1 MKDITK
7 PIAAIFSTFYGET
20 LSPEQAAAKMF
31 ADADTQTR
39 AASWLV
45 DNTEFKAAQYI
56 TPQLCRDVQAAASR
70 AYVSA
75 ALYGH
80 AHKIVCLSYPCMLVW
95 CESSDYGV
103 YDPAGNDLPE
113 YARIDKQTGAITW
126 ERHADLLNNE
136 QRRRIIMSV
145 TAYNPDAVLI

>member
-1 MKDITK
+1 M
-7 PIAAIFSTFYGET
+7 FSYFYGDT

-31 ADADTQTR
+31 ADADARTR

-45 DNTEFKAAQYI
+45 DNTEFKAAQLI
-56 TPQLCRDVQAAASR
+56 TSQLCRNVQSAASR

-80 AHKIVCLSYPCMLVW
+80 AHKIMCLSYPCKLVW
-95 CESSDYGV
+95 CESFDYGV
-103 YDPAGNDLPE
+103 CDPYGNDLPE

-126 ERHADLLNNE
+126 ERHANLLSNE
-136 QRRRIIMSV
+136 QRRQIIMSV
-145 TAYNPDAVLI
+145 TSRPTC